1 MVVERGHRSWQVHL
15 GQHLEREALARDLD
29 IIAVSGGGPVFVWVS
44 SPAAGDDDI
53 ALAAGLRLG
62 RDLLQMRVG
71 LPLDVPMPEL
81 AWRPFEPGTDDAA
94 WLEVNNRAFDWHPE
108 QGGWTADILDEH
120 MSEPWFDPPG
130 FLLHER
136 DGRLA
141 AFCWTKV
148 HRDQDPPLGEIYA
161 IAVDPDFHGAG
172 LGRAITVAALDWL
185 HRERGITIGM
195 LYVDSA
201 NEPAVRLYE
210 RLGFTVHHIDRAY
223 AGEIESAS

>member
-1 MVVERGHRSWQVHL
+1 MVVERGHRSWQVHVD
-15 GQHLEREALARDLD
+15 GHLDAESLTRDLD
-29 IIAVSGGGPVFVWVS
+29 TIAGDGGGPVFVWVS
-44 SPAAGDDDI
+44 GPTPDDDAV

-62 RDLLQMRVG
+62 RDLLQMRVD
-71 LPLDVPMPEL
+71 LPLDGPAPEL
-81 AWRPFEPGTDDAA
+81 PWRPFEPGADDAA

-108 QGGWTADILDEH
+108 QGGWTAEILREH
-120 MSEPWFDPPG
+120 MAEPWFDPAG

-148 HRDQDPPLGEIYA
+148 HRDEEPALGEIYA
-161 IAVDPDFHGAG
+161 IAVDPELHGGG

-185 HRERGITIGM
+185 HRERGVTVGM
-195 LYVDSA
+195 LYVDAA

-223 AGEIESAS
+223 AG

>member
-1 MVVERGHRSWQVHL
+1 MVVERGHRSWQVHVDD
-15 GQHLEREALARDLD
+15 HLEPDALARDLD
-29 IIAVSGGGPVFVWVS
+29 TIAASGGGPVFVWVS
-44 SPAAGDDDI
+44 GPTSEDDDR

-62 RDLLQMRVG
+62 RDLLQMRVD
-71 LPLDVPMPEL
+71 LPLDGPAPEL
-81 AWRPFEPGTDDAA
+81 PWRPFEPGVDEPA

-108 QGGWTADILDEH
+108 QGGWTADILAEH
-120 MSEPWFDPPG
+120 TSEPWFDPAG

-148 HRDQDPPLGEIYA
+148 HRDVDPPLGEIYT
-161 IAVDPDFHGAG
+161 IAVDPDFHGSG

-185 HRERGITIGM
+185 HHERGISIGM

-223 AGEIESAS
+223 AGDVEAT